1 MFFFVQGNRLNFPL
15 KFDRLLNRPQ
25 KLKITCIWPKINS
38 YNRILGNIWIFY
50 TKQSSITNPFIVRR
64 FCFLTACENR
74 ELFTYFS
81 AALCGGN
88 GGPLPAQLYN
98 GVEHIP
104 QATTLVLWL
113 LYALNISVVSFIVAL
128 RLKTMKYVML
138 TS

>member
-1 MFFFVQGNRLNFPL
+1 MFFFVQGIRTLDFPL

-50 TKQSSITNPFIVRR
+50 TKQYFTNPFIVRR
-64 FCFLTACENR
+64 FCENK
-74 ELFTYFS
+74 EPLNFVLKHIFS
-81 AALCGGN
+81 RTVRGN